1 MNINRF
7 CQKANEKV
15 LNIISREMQI
25 RTTIT
30 YYYIYAKISIS
41 KKTEQKRSQG
51 CGAIT

>member
-30 YYYIYAKISIS
+30 YYYIYTKISIS

>member
-30 YYYIYAKISIS
+30 YYIYTKISIS